1 MLVIRQEQMD
11 TLIKGTD
18 DEWVDFLVAHVKEKD
33 PELANEYDDDA
44 LRSMVR
50 TAIDKANRY
59 GFTNAKDQSAFVST
73 MFEIAPN
80 FDDQPEIKTVLEETQ
95 LPTSYRLDKL
105 WSPAVPDDVWE
116 KARNDYNKEA
126 WKGDREHSA

>member
-1 MLVIRQEQMD
+1 MD

-18 DEWVDFLVAHVKEKD
+18 DEWVEFLVAHVKKED
-33 PELANEYDDDA
+33 PEIATEYQDDA

-50 TAIDKANRY
+50 VGIEKADRY
-59 GFTNAKDQSAFVST
+59 GFTAAKDQSAFVSI

-80 FDDQPEIKTVLEETQ
+80 FDDQPEIKAVLEETQ

-105 WSPAVPDDVWE
+105 WSPAVPDEVWE
-116 KARNDYNKEA
+116 KARDEYNEEA
-126 WKGDREHSA
+126 WRSQQDAA